1 MRSNQKPP
9 TVGDD
14 RRTQAIY
21 RQAAEVIHEKGFDAT
36 SMGDIANA
44 VELTKGG
51 LYYYIKGKQAL
62 LFAIMRLALKQLQ
75 AEVVEPASAETDP
88 ERRLTALVSGHVRLV
103 MRDTAVMTILAT
115 ERDALNAEHRAKLAK
130 YRDEYPGMLRE
141 CIERILAKQDSAPR
155 VDPAVAAHSLLGM
168 VHWVVRW
175 QQTESRLN
183 EDQLVEQLT
192 NLVLYGIIPLPAA
205 AQSKIA

>member
-14 RRTQAIY
+14 RRTQTIY
-21 RQAAEVIHEKGFDAT
+21 RLAAEVIHHKGFGAT
-36 SMGDIANA
+36 SMGDIADA
-44 VELTKGG
+44 VDLTKGG

-62 LFAIMRLALKQLQ
+62 LFAIMNEALKLLES
-75 AEVVEPASAETDP
+75 EVVEPARLEVDS
-88 ERRLTALVSGHVRLV
+88 ERRLAILISRHVRLV
-103 MRDTAVMTILAT
+103 MDETALMTILAT
-115 ERDALNAEHRAKLAK
+115 ERDALDTTHRIKLAK
-130 YRDEYPGMLRE
+130 CRDDYPDMLRD
-141 CIERILAKQDSAPR
+141 CIERVLSKQASTPR

-175 QQTESRLN
+175 HRNESRIN
-183 EDQLVEQLT
+183 EDELVEQLT
-192 NLVLYGIIPLPAA
+192 NLLLYGIIPLPAE